1 MVMKKDFLMCVGRLE
16 GIRNS
21 LTEDAKDFADAVLN
35 AFQSLA
41 DDNAEHD
48 IDELTDKVKEIE
60 STFVKNS
67 DVENKIAEVR
77 ESIMQVV
84 RGGAAC
90 AEVENKISDKVVE
103 QVANSILR
111 SRTHSEAINAIE
123 GVMKKNDI
131 TGMSYQQLVDYV
143 LNIKQDDADEVFDAL
158 NVTPFAKWFY
168 GELNETNAEQVAKQ
182 WDKASQNGVTKDLQT
197 LALQGKSIECKEVY
211 KMQRIA
217 NSDLNA
223 AEEAGQ
229 QTQLLASAV
238 AELRKSVKAAAVRA
252 MLIGDK
258 VNTGNKQITS
268 FETIGTKKATDA
280 FTTVLNPEGAE
291 VTLVDLLRTVK
302 EVKADRKWLFITSAL
317 EVQLRKM
324 VYSAGGTATIIG
336 LEDMAKM
343 LGVERVINKGYL
355 ANENGLH
362 AVVMSPD
369 EYRVKIRKTV
379 EIPFPEYKENAMY
392 LLYEMDMAGAIHG
405 LKSTAVLRA
414 KG

>member
-1 MVMKKDFLMCVGRLE
+1 MKKNFLMCVGRLQ
-16 GIRNS
+16 GIKNA
-21 LTEDAKDFADAVLN
+21 LTGDAKDFADAVLE
-35 AFQSLA
+35 AFQSFA
-41 DDNAEHD
+41 DDNAEHG
-48 IDELTDKVKEIE
+48 IDELTEKVKEIE
-60 STFVKNS
+60 STFVSNS

-84 RGGAAC
+84 RGGADGAK
-90 AEVENKISDKVVE
+90 VENKISGKVVE
-103 QVANSILR
+103 QVANAILR
-111 SRTHSEAINAIE
+111 SRSHSEAINAIE
-123 GVMKKNDI
+123 GVMTKNDI
-131 TGMSYQQLVDYV
+131 TGLTYQQMVDYV
-143 LNIKQDDADEVFDAL
+143 LNIKQDDADDVFDAL
-158 NVTPFAKWFY
+158 SVTPFAKWFY
-168 GELNETNAEQVAKQ
+168 GELNESNAEQVAKQ
-182 WDKASQNGVTKDLQT
+182 WDKASQKGVTKDLQT

-238 AELRKSVKAAAVRA
+238 AELRKSVKSAAVRA

-258 VNTGNKQITS
+258 VNSGNKQITS
-268 FETIGTKKATDA
+268 FETIGTKKETNA
-280 FTTVLNPEGAE
+280 FTTVLHPEGAE

-302 EVKADRKWLFITSAL
+302 EVKAERKWLFITSAL

-324 VYSAGGTATIIG
+324 VYAAGGTATIIG
-336 LEDMAKM
+336 LKDMAKM
-343 LGVERVINKGYL
+343 LGVERVINKDYL
-355 ANENGLH
+355 ADETGLH
-362 AVVMSPD
+362 AIVMSPD

-379 EIPFPEYKENAMY
+379 EMPFPEYKENAMY

-414 KG
+414 V

>member
-1 MVMKKDFLMCVGRLE
+1 MKKNFLMNLGRLQ
-16 GIRNS
+16 GIKNA
-21 LTEDAKDFADAVLN
+21 LTGDAKDFADAVLE
-35 AFQSLA
+35 AFQSFA
-41 DDNAEHD
+41 DDEAEHG
-48 IDELTDKVKEIE
+48 IDELTEKVKEIAG
-60 STFVKNS
+60 TFSSKEEVA
-67 DVENKIAEVR
+67 NKIAEVR

-84 RGGAAC
+84 RGGAAG
-90 AEVENKISDKVVE
+90 AKTENKISGKVVE
-103 QVANSILR
+103 QVANAILR
-111 SRTHSEAINAIE
+111 SRSHSEAINAIE
-123 GVMKKNDI
+123 GVMTKNDI
-131 TGMSYQQLVDYV
+131 TGLSYQQLVDYV

-168 GELNETNAEQVAKQ
+168 GELNESNAEQVAKQ
-182 WDKASQNGVTKDLQT
+182 WDKASQKGVTKDLQT

-258 VNTGNKQITS
+258 VNSGNKQITS

-302 EVKADRKWLFITSAL
+302 EVKSDRKWLFITSAL

-324 VYSAGGTATIIG
+324 VYGNGGTATIIG

-355 ANENGLH
+355 ANETGLH
-362 AVVMSPD
+362 AIVMSPD
-369 EYRVKIRKTV
+369 EYRVKIRKTL

-405 LKSTAVLRA
+405 IKSTAVLRDA
-414 KG
+414 

>member
-1 MVMKKDFLMCVGRLE
+1 MKKNFLMCVGRLQ
-16 GIRNS
+16 GIKNA
-21 LTEDAKDFADAVLN
+21 LTGDAKDFADAVLE
-35 AFQSLA
+35 AFQSFA
-41 DDNAEHD
+41 DDNAEHG
-48 IDELTDKVKEIE
+48 IDELTEKVKEIE
-60 STFVKNS
+60 STFVSNS

-84 RGGAAC
+84 RGGADGAK
-90 AEVENKISDKVVE
+90 VENKISGKVVE
-103 QVANSILR
+103 QVANAILR
-111 SRTHSEAINAIE
+111 SRSHSEAINAIE
-123 GVMKKNDI
+123 GVMTKNDI
-131 TGMSYQQLVDYV
+131 TGLTYQQMVDYV

-168 GELNETNAEQVAKQ
+168 GELNESNAEQVAKQ
-182 WDKASQNGVTKDLQT
+182 WDKASQKGVTKDLQT

-268 FETIGTKKATDA
+268 FETIGTKKETNA
-280 FTTVLNPEGAE
+280 FTTVLHPEGAE

-302 EVKADRKWLFITSAL
+302 EVKAERKWLFITSAL

-324 VYSAGGTATIIG
+324 VYAAGGTATIIG
-336 LEDMAKM
+336 LKDMAKM
-343 LGVERVINKGYL
+343 LGVERVINKDYL
-355 ANENGLH
+355 ADETGLH
-362 AVVMSPD
+362 AIVMSPD

-379 EIPFPEYKENAMY
+379 EMPFPEYKENAMY

-414 KG
+414 V

>member
-1 MVMKKDFLMCVGRLE
+1 MKKNFLMCVGRLQ
-16 GIRNS
+16 GIKNA
-21 LTEDAKDFADAVLN
+21 LTGDAKDFADAVLE
-35 AFQSLA
+35 AFQSFA
-41 DDNAEHD
+41 DDNAEHG
-48 IDELTDKVKEIE
+48 IDELTEKVKEIE
-60 STFVKNS
+60 GTFVSNS
-67 DVENKIAEVR
+67 EVENKIAEVR

-84 RGGAAC
+84 RGGAAG
-90 AEVENKISDKVVE
+90 AKVENKISGKVVE
-103 QVANSILR
+103 QVANAILR
-111 SRTHSEAINAIE
+111 SRSHSEAINAIE
-123 GVMKKNDI
+123 GVMTKNDI
-131 TGMSYQQLVDYV
+131 TGLSYQQLVDYV

-168 GELNETNAEQVAKQ
+168 GELNESNAEQVAKQ
-182 WDKASQNGVTKDLQT
+182 WDKASQKGVTKDLQT
-197 LALQGKSIECKEVY
+197 LALNGKSIECKEVY

-258 VNTGNKQITS
+258 VNSGNKQITS
-268 FETIGTKKATDA
+268 FETIGTKKVTDA
-280 FTTVLNPEGAE
+280 FTTVLHPENGD

-324 VYSAGGTATIIG
+324 VYGAGGTATIIG

-343 LGVERVINKGYL
+343 LGVERVINKEYL

-369 EYRVKIRKTV
+369 EYRVKIRKTL
-379 EIPFPEYKENAMY
+379 EMPFPEYKENAMY

-414 KG
+414 AE

>member
-1 MVMKKDFLMCVGRLE
+1 MKKNFLMCVGRLQ
-16 GIRNS
+16 GIKNA
-21 LTEDAKDFADAVLN
+21 LTGDAKDFADAVLE
-35 AFQSLA
+35 AFQSFA
-41 DDNAEHD
+41 DDNEEHG
-48 IDELTDKVKEIE
+48 IDELTEKVKEIE
-60 STFVKNS
+60 STFVSNS

-84 RGGAAC
+84 RGGAAG
-90 AEVENKISDKVVE
+90 AKVENKISGKVVE
-103 QVANSILR
+103 QVANAILR
-111 SRTHSEAINAIE
+111 SRSHSEAINAIE
-123 GVMKKNDI
+123 GVMTKNDI
-131 TGMSYQQLVDYV
+131 TGLTYQQMVDYV
-143 LNIKQDDADEVFDAL
+143 LNIKQDDADDVFDAL
-158 NVTPFAKWFY
+158 SVTPFAKWFY
-168 GELNETNAEQVAKQ
+168 GELNESNAEQVAKQ
-182 WDKASQNGVTKDLQT
+182 WDKSSQKGVTKDLQT
-197 LALQGKSIECKEVY
+197 LALNGKSIECKEVY

-258 VNTGNKQITS
+258 VNSGNKQITS
-268 FETIGTKKATDA
+268 FETIGTKKETNA
-280 FTTVLNPEGAE
+280 FTTVLHPEGAE

-302 EVKADRKWLFITSAL
+302 EVKAERKWLFITSAL

-324 VYSAGGTATIIG
+324 VYAAGGTATIIG

-343 LGVERVINKGYL
+343 LGVERVINKDYL
-355 ANENGLH
+355 ADETGLH
-362 AVVMSPD
+362 AIVMSPD

-379 EIPFPEYKENAMY
+379 EMPFPEYKENAMY

-414 KG
+414 V

>member
-1 MVMKKDFLMCVGRLE
+1 MKKNFLMNLGRLQ
-16 GIRNS
+16 GIKNA
-21 LTEDAKDFADAVLN
+21 LTGDAKDFADAVLE
-35 AFQSLA
+35 AFQSFA
-41 DDNAEHD
+41 DDEAEHG
-48 IDELTDKVKEIE
+48 IDELTKKVEEIAGTFSSKEE
-60 STFVKNS
+60 VA
-67 DVENKIAEVR
+67 NKIAEVR

-84 RGGAAC
+84 RGGAA
-90 AEVENKISDKVVE
+90 AKVENKISGKVVE
-103 QVANSILR
+103 QVANAILR
-111 SRTHSEAINAIE
+111 SRSHSEAINAIE
-123 GVMKKNDI
+123 GVMTKNDI
-131 TGMSYQQLVDYV
+131 TGLSYQQLVDYV

-158 NVTPFAKWFY
+158 SVTPFAKWFY
-168 GELNETNAEQVAKQ
+168 GELNESNAEQVAKQ
-182 WDKASQNGVTKDLQT
+182 WDKASQKGVTKDLQT
-197 LALQGKSIECKEVY
+197 LALNGKSIECKEVY

-258 VNTGNKQITS
+258 VNSGNKQITS

-280 FTTVLNPEGAE
+280 FTTVLNPEGSE

-324 VYSAGGTATIIG
+324 VYATGGTATIIG

-355 ANENGLH
+355 ANETGLH
-362 AVVMSPD
+362 AIVMSPD
-369 EYRVKIRKTV
+369 EYRVKIRKTL

-405 LKSTAVLRA
+405 IKSTAVLRA
-414 KG
+414 AD

>member
-1 MVMKKDFLMCVGRLE
+1 MKKNFLMCVGRLQ
-16 GIRNS
+16 GIKNA
-21 LTEDAKDFADAVLN
+21 LTGDAKDFADAVLE
-35 AFQSLA
+35 AFQSFA
-41 DDNAEHD
+41 DDNAEHG
-48 IDELTDKVKEIE
+48 IDELTEKVKEIE
-60 STFVKNS
+60 STFVSNS

-84 RGGAAC
+84 RGGAAG
-90 AEVENKISDKVVE
+90 AKVENKISGKVVE
-103 QVANSILR
+103 QVANAILR
-111 SRTHSEAINAIE
+111 SRSHSEAINAIE
-123 GVMKKNDI
+123 GVMTKNDI
-131 TGMSYQQLVDYV
+131 TGLTYQQMVDYV

-182 WDKASQNGVTKDLQT
+182 WDKASQKGVTKDLQT

-414 KG
+414 AE

>member
-1 MVMKKDFLMCVGRLE
+1 MKKNFLMNLGRLQ
-16 GIRNS
+16 GIKNA
-21 LTEDAKDFADAVLN
+21 LTGDAKDFADAVLE
-35 AFQSLA
+35 AFQSFA
-41 DDNAEHD
+41 DDEAEHG
-48 IDELTDKVKEIE
+48 IDELTKKVEEIAG
-60 STFVKNS
+60 TFVSNS

-84 RGGAAC
+84 RGGAGTKT
-90 AEVENKISDKVVE
+90 ENKISGKVVE
-103 QVANSILR
+103 QVANAILR
-111 SRTHSEAINAIE
+111 SRSHSEAINAIE
-123 GVMKKNDI
+123 GVMTKNDI
-131 TGMSYQQLVDYV
+131 TGLSYQQLVDYV

-158 NVTPFAKWFY
+158 SVTPFAKWFY
-168 GELNETNAEQVAKQ
+168 GELNDSNAEQVAKQ
-182 WDKASQNGVTKDLQT
+182 WDKSSQKGVTKDLQT

-258 VNTGNKQITS
+258 VNSGNKQITS
-268 FETIGTKKATDA
+268 FETIGTKKVTDA

-324 VYSAGGTATIIG
+324 VYATGGTATIIG

-355 ANENGLH
+355 ANETGLH
-362 AVVMSPD
+362 AIVMSPD

-405 LKSTAVLRA
+405 IKSTAVLRA
-414 KG
+414 DQ

>member
-1 MVMKKDFLMCVGRLE
+1 MKKNFLMNLGRLQ
-16 GIRNS
+16 GIKNA
-21 LTEDAKDFADAVLN
+21 LTGDAKDFADAVLE
-35 AFQSLA
+35 AFQSFA
-41 DDNAEHD
+41 DDDAEHG
-48 IDELTDKVKEIE
+48 IDELTAKVEEIAGTFASKEE
-60 STFVKNS
+60 VA
-67 DVENKIAEVR
+67 NKIAEVR

-84 RGGAAC
+84 RGGAAG
-90 AEVENKISDKVVE
+90 AKVENKISGKVVE
-103 QVANSILR
+103 QVANAILR
-111 SRTHSEAINAIE
+111 SRSHSEAINAIE
-123 GVMKKNDI
+123 GVMTKNDI
-131 TGMSYQQLVDYV
+131 TGLSYQQLVDYV

-158 NVTPFAKWFY
+158 SVTPFAKWFY
-168 GELNETNAEQVAKQ
+168 GELNDSNAEQVAKQ
-182 WDKASQNGVTKDLQT
+182 WDKSSQKGVTKDLQT
-197 LALQGKSIECKEVY
+197 LALNGKSIECKEVY

-258 VNTGNKQITS
+258 VNSGNKQITS

-324 VYSAGGTATIIG
+324 VYATGGTATIIG

-355 ANENGLH
+355 ANETGLH
-362 AVVMSPD
+362 AIVMSPD
-369 EYRVKIRKTV
+369 EYRVKIRKTL

-405 LKSTAVLRA
+405 IKSTAVLRA
-414 KG
+414 TD

>member
-1 MVMKKDFLMCVGRLE
+1 MKKNFLMCVGRLQ
-16 GIRNS
+16 GIKNA
-21 LTEDAKDFADAVLN
+21 LTGDAKDFADAVLE
-35 AFQSLA
+35 AFQSFA
-41 DDNAEHD
+41 DDNEEHG
-48 IDELTDKVKEIE
+48 IDELTEKVKEIE
-60 STFVKNS
+60 STFVSNS

-84 RGGAAC
+84 RGGADGVK
-90 AEVENKISDKVVE
+90 VENKISGKVIE
-103 QVANSILR
+103 QVANAILR
-111 SRTHSEAINAIE
+111 SRSHSEAINAIE
-123 GVMKKNDI
+123 GVMTKNDI
-131 TGMSYQQLVDYV
+131 TGLTYQQMVDYV
-143 LNIKQDDADEVFDAL
+143 LNIKQDDADDVFDAL
-158 NVTPFAKWFY
+158 SVTPFAKWFY
-168 GELNETNAEQVAKQ
+168 GELNESNAEQVAKQ
-182 WDKASQNGVTKDLQT
+182 WDKASQKGVTKDLQT

-258 VNTGNKQITS
+258 VNSGNKQITS
-268 FETIGTKKATDA
+268 FETIGTKKETNA
-280 FTTVLNPEGAE
+280 FTTVLHPEGAE

-302 EVKADRKWLFITSAL
+302 EVKAERKWLFITSAL

-324 VYSAGGTATIIG
+324 VYAAGGTATIIG

-343 LGVERVINKGYL
+343 LGVERVINKDYL
-355 ANENGLH
+355 ADETGLH
-362 AVVMSPD
+362 AIVMSPD

-379 EIPFPEYKENAMY
+379 EMPFPEYKENAMY

-414 KG
+414 V

>member
-1 MVMKKDFLMCVGRLE
+1 MKKNFLMCVGRLQ
-16 GIRNS
+16 GIKNA
-21 LTEDAKDFADAVLN
+21 LTGDAKDFADAVLE
-35 AFQSLA
+35 AFQSFA
-41 DDNAEHD
+41 DDNEEHG
-48 IDELTDKVKEIE
+48 IDELTEKVKEIE
-60 STFVKNS
+60 STFVSNS

-84 RGGAAC
+84 RGGADGVK
-90 AEVENKISDKVVE
+90 VENKISGKVVE
-103 QVANSILR
+103 QVANAILR
-111 SRTHSEAINAIE
+111 SRSHSEAINAIE
-123 GVMKKNDI
+123 GVMTKNDI
-131 TGMSYQQLVDYV
+131 TGLTYQQMVDYV
-143 LNIKQDDADEVFDAL
+143 LNIKQDDADDVFDAL
-158 NVTPFAKWFY
+158 SVTPFAKWFY
-168 GELNETNAEQVAKQ
+168 GELNESNAEQVAKQ
-182 WDKASQNGVTKDLQT
+182 WDKSSQKGVTKDLQT
-197 LALQGKSIECKEVY
+197 LALNGKSIECKEVY

-238 AELRKSVKAAAVRA
+238 AELRKSVKSAAVRA

-258 VNTGNKQITS
+258 VNSGNKQITS
-268 FETIGTKKATDA
+268 FETIGTKKETNA
-280 FTTVLNPEGAE
+280 FTTVLHPEGAE

-302 EVKADRKWLFITSAL
+302 EVKAERKWLFITSAL

-324 VYSAGGTATIIG
+324 VYAAGGTATIIG

-343 LGVERVINKGYL
+343 LGVERVINKDYL
-355 ANENGLH
+355 ADETGLH
-362 AVVMSPD
+362 AIVMSPD

-379 EIPFPEYKENAMY
+379 EMPFPEYKENAMY

-414 KG
+414 V

>member
-1 MVMKKDFLMCVGRLE
+1 MKKNFLMCVGRLQ
-16 GIRNS
+16 GIKNA
-21 LTEDAKDFADAVLN
+21 LTGDAKDFADAVLE
-35 AFQSLA
+35 AFQSFA
-41 DDNAEHD
+41 DDNAEHG
-48 IDELTDKVKEIE
+48 IDELTEKVKEIE
-60 STFVKNS
+60 STFVSNS

-84 RGGAAC
+84 RGGADGVK
-90 AEVENKISDKVVE
+90 VENKISGKVVE
-103 QVANSILR
+103 QVANAILR
-111 SRTHSEAINAIE
+111 SRSHSEAINAIE
-123 GVMKKNDI
+123 GVMTKNDI
-131 TGMSYQQLVDYV
+131 TGLTYQQMVDYV
-143 LNIKQDDADEVFDAL
+143 LNIKQDDADDVFDAL

-168 GELNETNAEQVAKQ
+168 GELNESNAEQVAKQ
-182 WDKASQNGVTKDLQT
+182 WDKASQKGVTKDLQT

-268 FETIGTKKATDA
+268 FETIGTKKETNA
-280 FTTVLNPEGAE
+280 FTTVLHPEGAE

-302 EVKADRKWLFITSAL
+302 EVKAERKWLFITSAL

-324 VYSAGGTATIIG
+324 VYAAGGTATIIG
-336 LEDMAKM
+336 LKDMAKM
-343 LGVERVINKGYL
+343 LGVERVINKDYL
-355 ANENGLH
+355 ADETGLH
-362 AVVMSPD
+362 AIVMSPD

-379 EIPFPEYKENAMY
+379 EMPFPEYKENAMY

-414 KG
+414 V